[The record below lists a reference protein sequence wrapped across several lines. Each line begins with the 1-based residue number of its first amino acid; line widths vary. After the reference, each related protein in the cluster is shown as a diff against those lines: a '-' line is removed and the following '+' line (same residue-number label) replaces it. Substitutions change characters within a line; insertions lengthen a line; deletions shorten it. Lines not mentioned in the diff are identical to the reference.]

1 MEQLSDEGQRIV
13 ADVAQRHGFSQDAVI
28 NMLIAV
34 NAGYG
39 TQAQF
44 SHPEFGGM
52 GQWSQ
57 GGMVMIGDM
66 FNNALKGRVSALAG
80 ELSQIVQSQP
90 MFYRPAQSQS
100 QSGGGGQQQM
110 QGGGFQAQG
119 GGQQMQ
125 GGRMPS
131 GQMQSGG
138 SSLFVGGGASG
149 GDWWP
154 ADLGAAGSLGSQNN
168 LRYAYF
174 PVARRLA
181 IDVAGQVTVYDTGD
195 HQISGFGQQ
204 QSGDQS
210 ITFTSQFGT
219 VRVADLPVVSWP
231 GGYQDVAPS
240 FEAPAYQEP
249 MSFDTPVAPQEPVAA
264 PDQQQGGQSGMGPV
278 SGAAASSDE
287 VFALIEK
294 LADLHKNGILTDQEF
309 ETKKS
314 DLLSRL

>member
-1 MEQLSDEGQRIV
+1 MDQLSDDGQRIV
-13 ADVAQRHGFSQDAVI
+13 ADVAQRHGFSQEAVI
-28 NMLIAV
+28 NMLMAV

-52 GQWSQ
+52 GQWSS

-66 FNNALKGRVSALAG
+66 FNNQLKGRVSALAD
-80 ELSQIVQSQP
+80 ELSQLVQSQP

-110 QGGGFQAQG
+110 QGGGSFQSQG
-119 GGQQMQ
+119 GGQMPGGQQQMQ
-125 GGRMPS
+125 GG
-131 GQMQSGG
+131 QMQGG
-138 SSLFVGGGASG
+138 GTSLFVPGPGSGG

-174 PVARRLA
+174 PAARRLA
-181 IDVAGQVTVYDTGD
+181 IDVGGDVSVYDTGD

-210 ITFTSQFGT
+210 ITFTSQYGT
-219 VRVADLPVVSWP
+219 VRVADLPMVSGP
-231 GGYQDVAPS
+231 GAPQTGGPS
-240 FEAPAYQEP
+240 FEVPAEQGP
-249 MSFDTPVAPQEPVAA
+249 AQQPVIEDAGSQPG
-264 PDQQQGGQSGMGPV
+264 QGGSPP
-278 SGAAASSDE
+278 SSSDE
-287 VFALIEK
+287 IFALIEK
-294 LADLHKNGILTDQEF
+294 LSDLHQKGILNDQEF

-314 DLLSRL
+314 ELLSRL